1 LKEIIERGVLFS
13 MKRLTPMDIFNKDF
27 KHVIRGYDIEEVN
40 EFLDQVIKSYEDVLQ
55 ENEYLKEQIR
65 QLKKNQAS
73 ARPHAV
79 QETQAGQYDE
89 VIREILMRLDRLEQY
104 IRR

>member
-1 LKEIIERGVLFS
+1 

-27 KHVIRGYDIEEVN
+27 KQSIRGYDINEVN

-65 QLKKNQAS
+65 QLKANKAS
-73 ARPHAV
+73 KPV
-79 QETQAGQYDE
+79 QERPSGEYDQ
-89 VIREILMRLDRLEQY
+89 VIQEILMRIDRLEKMM
-104 IRR
+104 RLS

>member
-1 LKEIIERGVLFS
+1 

-27 KHVIRGYDIEEVN
+27 KQSIRGYDINEVN

-65 QLKKNQAS
+65 QLKSNKAS
-73 ARPHAV
+73 RTV
-79 QETQAGQYDE
+79 QEHPSGEYDQ
-89 VIREILMRLDRLEQY
+89 VIQQILMRIDRLEKMM
-104 IRR
+104 RLS